1 MAYRALV
8 SFTGVLSMVKGE
20 VRDIT
25 NEEVAKDLV
34 KCGYITDLS
43 EKQKTTKGSKSSKS
57 SKGGESEDE

>member
-43 EKQKTTKGSKSSKS
+43 EKQKTAKGSKSAKS